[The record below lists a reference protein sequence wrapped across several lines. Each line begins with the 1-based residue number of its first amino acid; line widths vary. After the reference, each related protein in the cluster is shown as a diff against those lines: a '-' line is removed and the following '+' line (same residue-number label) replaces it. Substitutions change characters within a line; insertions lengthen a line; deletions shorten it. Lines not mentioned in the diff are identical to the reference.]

1 MSSNVTDLAK
11 QISGIITT
19 DIGLFILTTGLL
31 GNILNIIVF
40 LSLKTF
46 RETSCAFYLTSA
58 SFANIIQLV
67 ATLFSRIL
75 ITGYNIDL
83 TQTSLFLCKLR
94 PYVATIAPLM
104 SISSMC
110 FATID
115 QFTSL
120 SVRWR
125 HFNQRYIAAYLTI
138 ITLIFWCL
146 VNIPVIIYNNITM
159 ASTNPVTWACSITN
173 ANYSL
178 YYNRF
183 YISFLLGFLQLII
196 RIIFELMAFITV
208 RSLRNNQ
215 VPIIRLERDKQITSM
230 VLIQTLVDVI
240 ISLPFF
246 IYITYR
252 SYTTIKD
259 ANDYFVFLV
268 VLSTTN
274 ILYYATFSL
283 GFYIYFCSSSRFR
296 KQIIYVLVGIHL
308 KYCCR
313 INVQERNNNN
323 QIIPQ
328 LTTNKPALSMNNIHT
343 AQ

>member
-173 ANYSL
+173 ANFSL

-196 RIIFELMAFITV
+196 RIIFGLMAFINV

-230 VLIQTLVDVI
+230 V
-240 ISLPFF
+240 
-246 IYITYR
+246 
-252 SYTTIKD
+252 
-259 ANDYFVFLV
+259 
-268 VLSTTN
+268 
-274 ILYYATFSL
+274 
-283 GFYIYFCSSSRFR
+283 
-296 KQIIYVLVGIHL
+296 
-308 KYCCR
+308 
-313 INVQERNNNN
+313 
-323 QIIPQ
+323 
-328 LTTNKPALSMNNIHT
+328 
-343 AQ
+343 